1 MDIRD
6 IMASDDGYAGNLY
19 NMPKE
24 YASRAKD
31 LCFKFNQL
39 MPSQADEK
47 KKILNELL
55 GTYSG
60 KGFIAPGFQCDYGKN
75 IHMHGLAVINYNC
88 VILDTSPVHLGDGVF
103 IAPNVV
109 ISPAS
114 HPVDMEQ
121 RLKGIGTSKPVVL
134 EDGVWI
140 GASSVILGGVSIGTG
155 SVIGA
160 GSVVTKDIPAGVIA
174 SGNPCTVRR
183 EITERDRLEPEDII
197 F

>member
-19 NMPKE
+19 NLPKE

-31 LCFKFNQL
+31 LCWKYNQL
-39 MPSQADEK
+39 MPSQTREK
-47 KKILNELL
+47 KEILNELF

-75 IHMHGLAVINYNC
+75 IHIHGLAVINYNC

-140 GASSVILGGVSIGTG
+140 GASSVVLGGVRIGKG

-160 GSVVTKDIPAGVIA
+160 GSVVTKDIPEGVIA
-174 SGNPCTVRR
+174 AGNPCTVIR
-183 EITERDRLEPEDII
+183 EITEKDRLAPEEIY